1 MQIKSCA
8 INKRQEPSED
18 NSRLL
23 MPCNRSEVIVGF
35 MENFNIIGN
44 TNGTFKILKI

>member
-1 MQIKSCA
+1 MQIKSYA
-8 INKRQEPSED
+8 INKGQEQD

-44 TNGTFKILKI
+44 TNGTFKILKV